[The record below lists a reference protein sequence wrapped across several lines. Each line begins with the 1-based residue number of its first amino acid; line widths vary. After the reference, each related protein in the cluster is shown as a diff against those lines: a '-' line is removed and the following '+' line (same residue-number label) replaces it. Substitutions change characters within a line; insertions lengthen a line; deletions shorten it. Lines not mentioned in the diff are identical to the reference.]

1 LIKYLSMMVAAAMLV
16 VPTLS
21 EAGPK
26 VQDPML
32 NLSHIACLE
41 DGSGVDAHFVLLFW
55 GTTTP
60 PTLNGTYKNDPAGAP
75 IAFSADP
82 GKNTGNVWHYDVT
95 LPSGYI
101 EIVSA
106 SVGSVTLHNPGE
118 YTGTYDCGGVPP
130 SECPIQVT
138 PGGLCTDK
146 PLTNP
151 EAECASLGL
160 TLLGKDDN
168 LTGTT
173 FVATMDAYVA
183 IVKGGTQPCG
193 PGNAAYNIVVGVSTG
208 DILAAPSTQNIS
220 HVTYCACP
228 TLP

>member
-1 LIKYLSMMVAAAMLV
+1 MIKYLSMMVAAAMLV
-16 VPTLS
+16 VPMLA

-55 GTTTP
+55 AGTTPP

-75 IAFSADP
+75 IPFSADA

-106 SVGSVTLHNPGE
+106 SVGSVMLHNPGE
-118 YTGTYDCGGVPP
+118 YTGTYDCGVPP
-130 SECPIQVT
+130 SECSVVVEPQDVF
-138 PGGLCTDK
+138 CTDK
-146 PLTNP
+146 PLGNP
-151 EAECASLGL
+151 QSEVC
-160 TLLGKDDN
+160 
-168 LTGTT
+168 
-173 FVATMDAYVA
+173 
-183 IVKGGTQPCG
+183 
-193 PGNAAYNIVVGVSTG
+193 
-208 DILAAPSTQNIS
+208 
-220 HVTYCACP
+220 
-228 TLP
+228 